1 MSKSK
6 NQITRLKLFFDVDK
20 DLEYINQM
28 NKKGWKLVY
37 IKLGCFYTFV
47 KTEPDEYT
55 TIIYS
60 DEKQNIASITAFAAQ
75 CGYESIP
82 HTNDGMGELVYFT
95 GKKSVVSNEFVSESK
110 EKASVYK
117 RIYKKYLVY
126 TGLSYGILLI
136 LLAEL
141 FYTWY
146 LCGFDTIFQES
157 PLLFISIFGT
167 IFFVFYFFV
176 CLFLTKACLKLRK
189 KIKGFK
195 TDQNIY
201 E

>member
-146 LCGFDTIFQES
+146 LCGFDTIFQE
-157 PLLFISIFGT
+157 
-167 IFFVFYFFV
+167 
-176 CLFLTKACLKLRK
+176 
-189 KIKGFK
+189 
-195 TDQNIY
+195 
-201 E
+201 